1 MTSVLKQIDEA
12 CVLTRNG
19 DYLRA
24 YTMFL
29 EIYGTDQKPPLSNP
43 KAANGLSYFGLT
55 VALVQ
60 RKYKEAIELCKRAL
74 DLEFYNGDHYANL
87 TRVYAA
93 AGNRKKALET
103 AQAGLKILP
112 DHEELQK
119 ARAELG
125 IRSRPAVPFLDRSNP
140 INVTLGQQRHARK
153 IAETEQKRSSPGKR
167 AQGRP
172 GSHRDGKKR

>member
-1 MTSVLKQIDEA
+1 MTSVLKLIDEA

-60 RKYKEAIELCKRAL
+60 RKYKEAIELCKRAIE
-74 DLEFYNGDHYANL
+74 LEFYNGDHYANL

-103 AQAGLKILP
+103 AEAGLKILP
-112 DHEELQK
+112 DHEDLQK

-125 IRSRPAVPFLDRSNP
+125 IRSRPPVPFLDRSNP
-140 INVTLGQQRHARK
+140 INVALGQQRHAKK
-153 IAETEQKRSSPGKR
+153 IAANEQKRASSGKR
-167 AQGRP
+167 AQARP
-172 GSHRDGKKR
+172 GPHRDGKKR

>member
-1 MTSVLKQIDEA
+1 MTRTIKDIDAAIALTKEEDYLHA
-12 CVLTRNG
+12 LTR
-19 DYLRA
+19 
-24 YTMFL
+24 FV
-29 EIYGTDQKPPLSNP
+29 EIYGTKDSPPIQNP
-43 KAANGLSYFGLT
+43 KDASGLSYFGLC

-60 RKYKEAIELCKRAL
+60 KNYRTGIDLCKRAI